1 MSCYTRLC
9 CVIHYLCNVMPNAKY
24 HTLRKTLFCCALYTM
39 PYPLLTCATGWSK
52 ETVDC
57 NFLLTD
63 PKISKSIITHWFL
76 EILYREV
83 LVFWCF
89 NGVRC
94 VEFCLFKHF
103 QYRAFTAPYKAWTL
117 QNTLL
122 VLNTHPNPINIH
134 TLHPYAHNHLLQVSR
149 DNSGQQQTP
158 PDTKR
163 QSQAPQKTIWGCV
176 AVQADIEWHLL
187 VSVDVWRR
195 RLVSY
200 GVWRCKEGVWGVSQ
214 RVSECCLWAYLMFG
228 FLQGSIW
235 VFRLCMMQQSFY
247 IGKSRKGKI
256 PHTLHFS
263 NIRIPKPPYISSL
276 KIIRLLNFLNFL
288 GLSEENYNLQSL
300 WITLYTGASGGF
312 RSHILALFWNF

>member
-1 MSCYTRLC
+1 MCSGTDLENPPHQSLHHGVRMC
-9 CVIHYLCNVMPNAKY
+9 CRYLRRNIFKSSYNVS
-24 HTLRKTLFCCALYTM
+24 H
-39 PYPLLTCATGWSK
+39 PLKIESTQPQGQPDLIDTTGWSK

-63 PKISKSIITHWFL
+63 PKISKSIISHWFL

-300 WITLYTGASGGF
+300 WITL
-312 RSHILALFWNF
+312 